1 MDAGSGMLYPAQ
13 SVDGVVHTYGG
24 NELREMLQ
32 AVASDGVDAAGQP
45 VRCAVGRAVVT
56 PSAGSL
62 RDGFDRIAH
71 TVPPFWI
78 AVCFVALDDM
88 ATATHLPG
96 QLCPAGQLGSGS
108 GPRAHS
114 QCWPE
119 LDDLRTRA
127 SRFRDD

>member
-1 MDAGSGMLYPAQ
+1 MRALINPANQPLSGTALAYFPRGGPVPRPPPAGLSASTSGWGGMDAGSGMLYPAQ

-32 AVASDGVDAAGQP
+32 AIASDGVDAAGQP

-71 TVPPFWI
+71 TVPPFWSD
-78 AVCFVALDDM
+78 A
-88 ATATHLPG
+88 
-96 QLCPAGQLGSGS
+96 
-108 GPRAHS
+108 
-114 QCWPE
+114 E
-119 LDDLRTRA
+119 
-127 SRFRDD
+127 